1 MDYNI
6 FRIFVYTEYINFGKQ
21 YMWYK
26 KENVNEIN

>member
-6 FRIFVYTEYINFGKQ
+6 FRIFVYTENINFVKP
-21 YMWYK
+21 YMRYK